1 MLTGGTNPN
10 AFSLTSGQIYQN
22 ANFGYFVDPTEPPI
36 DPPPIDPPD
45 TEIQNIPVTPQWILG
60 LIILEALGLGLNAR
74 HRIELR

>member
-1 MLTGGTNPN
+1 M
-10 AFSLTSGQIYQN
+10 
-22 ANFGYFVDPTEPPI
+22 DPTKPPI